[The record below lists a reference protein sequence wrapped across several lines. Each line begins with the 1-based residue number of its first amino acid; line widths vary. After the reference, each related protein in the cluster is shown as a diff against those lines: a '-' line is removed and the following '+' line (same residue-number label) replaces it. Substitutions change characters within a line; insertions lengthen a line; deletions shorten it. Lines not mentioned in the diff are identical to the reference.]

1 MPPRPKEWI
10 AWTRS
15 AARQILEH
23 DLKAGGF
30 LFQRDYLSA
39 EDAYR
44 HYSLLPEFEFVVF
57 SQFENRLEF
66 HRKKANH
73 RNGWIQW
80 RFSAAR
86 DIIME
91 DLEPDGILYGKDNI
105 STEEAFAFY
114 SQEPAFAGVCLA
126 QFKEQLKVHC
136 KHGNKQ
142 RVLAQ
147 QEMTALLHDRVLFPQ
162 MSHNARGEP
171 VFDLSEAK
179 AFLKEDVSN
188 NLHLTMTP
196 CNLQKTRQVYMA
208 FKPDIFKDR
217 ICQAV

>member
-1 MPPRPKEWI
+1 
-10 AWTRS
+10 
-15 AARQILEH
+15 
-23 DLKAGGF
+23 
-30 LFQRDYLSA
+30 
-39 EDAYR
+39 
-44 HYSLLPEFEFVVF
+44 
-57 SQFENRLEF
+57 
-66 HRKKANH
+66 
-73 RNGWIQW
+73 
-80 RFSAAR
+80 
-86 DIIME
+86 ME

-126 QFKEQLKVHC
+126 QFKEQLKVHR
-136 KHGNKQ
+136 KHGNEQ

-147 QEMTALLHDRVLFPQ
+147 QEMTALLHDRVLFPR

-217 ICQAV
+217 ICQAVWLAKYFNYLDDKRKEDLKKKKQNPNHGRKFSSGNDKVI